1 MEARRM
7 RGWLLVVAGLVAV
20 ACTTARLPSAAES
33 IEVEAGA
40 RFSLTLDANP
50 TTGYQWR
57 FVQPADEGVVRRVGT
72 QYTPRTPGL
81 LGGGGTEVWTFQ
93 AVARGT
99 TTIRLEYV
107 RPWEVGVAPARVL
120 LRPVA
125 VR

>member
-1 MEARRM
+1 M

-20 ACTTARLPSAAES
+20 ACTTPRLPSAAEA

-57 FVQPADEGVVRRVGT
+57 LVQPADEGVVKLAGT

-81 LGGGGTEVWTFQ
+81 PGGGGAQVWTFQ
-93 AVARGT
+93 AVAPGT
-99 TTIRLEYV
+99 TTIQLEYV
-107 RPWEVGVAPARVL
+107 RPWEGGVAPARVL
-120 LRPVA
+120 QRPVA

>member
-1 MEARRM
+1 M
-7 RGWLLVVAGLVAV
+7 RGWLLVVAGLVAA
-20 ACTTARLPSAAES
+20 ACTTPRLPSAAES

-57 FVQPADEGVVRRVGT
+57 LVQPADEGVVKLAGT

-81 LGGGGTEVWTFQ
+81 PGGGGAQVWTFQ
-93 AVARGT
+93 AVAPGT
-99 TTIRLEYV
+99 TTIQLEYV

-120 LRPVA
+120 QRPVA